1 MSRFEPIALD
11 GVPNFRDLGG
21 YLTSDGR
28 IVRHGK
34 VFRSGMLGAAT
45 DADLATM
52 ASLGIRTVIDL
63 RTQPE
68 VDMFGADRLPN
79 GVSLVPLSIPSAGAD
94 PIVEEALRSG
104 RFPYL
109 PDLVSVNRS
118 YIQDD
123 AVRLG
128 EILELL
134 SEPANL
140 PAVVHCLGGK
150 DRTGVTSALL
160 LTILGVTWS
169 KVREDYLRSN
179 AYYEGTVGDRP
190 STLSLAMAER
200 LGHVPD
206 FGDEETKRE
215 FFVLQPAYIDIV
227 LDEMTKDS
235 RSIAEFVATELRL
248 SDNTVQ
254 RLRSELLHRS
264 ESHTAGL
271 HMAAQTID
279 SGDRER

>member
-11 GVPNFRDLGG
+11 GVPNFRDVGG

-28 IVRHGK
+28 TVRHGK

-45 DADLATM
+45 DADLATI
-52 ASLGIRTVIDL
+52 ASLGIRTVVDL

-68 VDMFGADRLPN
+68 VDVFGTDRLPS

-109 PDLVSVNRS
+109 PDLVAVNRS

-128 EILELL
+128 ELLELL

-150 DRTGVTSALL
+150 DRTGVATALL
-160 LTILGVTWS
+160 LTILGVPWS
-169 KVREDYLRSN
+169 TVREDYLRSN
-179 AYYEGTVGDRP
+179 VYYEGTVNDRP
-190 STLSLAMAER
+190 STLSLAMEER
-200 LGHVPD
+200 LGHAPD

-215 FFVLQPAYIDIV
+215 FFVLQPAYIDVV
-227 LDEMTKDS
+227 LDEMTKGS

-248 SDNTVQ
+248 NNHTVQ
-254 RLRSELLHRS
+254 RLRSELLHSS
-264 ESHTAGL
+264 ESRTTRP
-271 HMAAQTID
+271 HMAVQAID